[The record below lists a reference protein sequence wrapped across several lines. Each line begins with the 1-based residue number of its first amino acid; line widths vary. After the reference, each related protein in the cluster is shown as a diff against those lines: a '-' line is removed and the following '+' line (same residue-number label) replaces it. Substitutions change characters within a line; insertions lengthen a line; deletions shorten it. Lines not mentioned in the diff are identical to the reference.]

1 MKAKTYKI
9 VMTVLI
15 VWFTLTLAATIVLND
30 EKILLW
36 GTIIAAVGWLAFAIL
51 AIYKTITTK
60 DDIV

>member
-9 VMTVLI
+9 VMTILI
-15 VWFTLTLAATIVLND
+15 VWFTLTIAATIVLND

-36 GTIIAAVGWLAFAIL
+36 GTIIAAVGWLVFAIL

>member
-9 VMTVLI
+9 VMTILI
-15 VWFTLTLAATIVLND
+15 VWFTLTIAATIVLND

-36 GTIIAAVGWLAFAIL
+36 GTIIASVGWLVFAIL